1 MMKNVVISDEVMDFI
16 NDITRTPTRGPNA
29 THGELIWD
37 ECLRDLRLKV
47 QQRKEHTERGQISK
61 RT

>member
-1 MMKNVVISDEVMDFI
+1 MMKHVLISDEVMDFI
-16 NDITRTPTRGPNA
+16 NDITRTQSRGPNA

-37 ECLRDLRLKV
+37 ECLRDIRLKV
-47 QQRKEHTERGQISK
+47 QQRKEMTESGQISK